1 MFDWDLNTFV
11 YEEKTK
17 NKVWNKF
24 ETGSYHLSLVH
35 NSGLNFKSQL
45 TWNFTGLLSSHP
57 LLESPNMVKNYGK
70 SKILKTNFFVRK
82 MFSLNSHFF
91 LPDTHT

>member
-17 NKVWNKF
+17 NNVWNKF

-45 TWNFTGLLSSHP
+45 T
-57 LLESPNMVKNYGK
+57 
-70 SKILKTNFFVRK
+70 
-82 MFSLNSHFF
+82 
-91 LPDTHT
+91 